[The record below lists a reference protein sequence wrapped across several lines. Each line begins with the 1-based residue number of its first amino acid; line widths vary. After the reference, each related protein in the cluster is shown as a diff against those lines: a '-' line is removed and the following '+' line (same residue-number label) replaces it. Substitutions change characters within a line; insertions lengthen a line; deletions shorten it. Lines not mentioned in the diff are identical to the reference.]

1 MNDFRIVLFQD
12 HAESKLVELLDS
24 MDFCVCVYSDAHDIL
39 ETLKGTAD
47 RKCVIVDLQSNP
59 ILGLKLQ
66 HYAFELNLEAPFVF
80 VIRSGDG
87 AWPESV
93 LRKNAL
99 CILEPPFLRKTMQD
113 VLDQA
118 FLSFGAFRAFVESEE
133 HRLRLESLS
142 ERERRIVQLAADGIP
157 NKRIATALGLSV
169 KTVEKQR
176 RIAYERLKVNN
187 TAEMARVVTL
197 GNLHPLLRE
206 RAKNTLATNA
216 AAQSDR
222 TKPSDRNN

>member
-24 MDFCVCVYSDAHDIL
+24 MDYCVCVYSDAHDIL
-39 ETLKGTAD
+39 QTLKSTPD
-47 RKCVIVDLQSNP
+47 RKCVIVDLQNNP
-59 ILGLKLQ
+59 IIGLKLQ
-66 HYAFELNLEAPFVF
+66 HYAFELNVESPFVF
-80 VIRSGDG
+80 VMRKGDP

-93 LRKNAL
+93 IRKNAL
-99 CILEPPFLRKTMQD
+99 CILEPPFFRKTLQD

-176 RIAYERLKVNN
+176 RLAYQQLKVNN

-206 RAKNTLATNA
+206 RAKNTLASNT
-216 AAQSDR
+216 S
-222 TKPSDRNN
+222 KPSSSNN